1 VLGYLPY
8 NQHNTVARR
17 LHTASKERGIF
28 SIAESTKSSHE
39 KNETKA
45 GPHQVSP
52 LFKKN
57 VKIQK
62 KKKCL

>member
-28 SIAESTKSSHE
+28 SIAESHE

-62 KKKCL
+62 NKKCL